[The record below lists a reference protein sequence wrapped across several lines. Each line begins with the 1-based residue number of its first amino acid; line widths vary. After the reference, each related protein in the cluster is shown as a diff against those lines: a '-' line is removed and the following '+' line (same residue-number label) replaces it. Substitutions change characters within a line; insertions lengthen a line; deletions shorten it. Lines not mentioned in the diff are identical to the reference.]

1 MGPSSIEMVI
11 KAPETVIRQFIG
23 VAVVSERSRAQWCP
37 GGLFLIGGVLS
48 GPKGSNK

>member
-1 MGPSSIEMVI
+1 MGPSSIEIVI

-37 GGLFLIGGVLS
+37 AL
-48 GPKGSNK
+48 